1 MSLPGPATSA
11 APEAPGDNEGVVIR
25 LAARPEEQ
33 GETPRYRIRRL
44 ALPAWQL
51 AGVLGLATLLRLF
64 DLNRFGYNGDEA
76 VYAGQAA
83 SLAGNPLFVSE
94 FPVFRAHPLLI
105 PVLLSPLYAQGTP
118 DLRGRVAMALFGVA
132 TVAGVYLTG
141 KELWG
146 HRAGIVAAL
155 MVAAMPYD
163 VLISRQ
169 VLLDGP
175 AVAFTVFSLWLLARW
190 VNRGGVPWLASS
202 GALLGLA
209 ILAKETMI
217 VMAAGAV
224 AFMLVSKR
232 VPRPLAGAAVFGA
245 SASLVAVGGVGA
257 LVLTSHAAT
266 GGDYIAWQ
274 LTRSSNHSLD
284 FYLTTVTPAVG
295 WLVALAAVGALA
307 QRSNRNWQG
316 LMLACWAAAPIVFFQ
331 IYPLKGYAYLL
342 PGAPAIGL
350 LAARF
355 ITGIDGCAW
364 ISAQKA
370 AVAKTALSVGIAV
383 SMAAGLWA
391 VVLPSPA
398 AAGLA
403 STGGLPGGREA
414 GKWVA
419 THLVPGSELMTLG
432 PTMANVIEFYSHY
445 PAQGLSVSTDP
456 LHRNPAYV
464 PIPNPDLSIRDG
476 QFSYLV
482 WDAYSASR
490 SPTTSA
496 RMSKL
501 LTRYHAHAVY
511 TGYAGGRSVIVIY
524 QVHP

>member
-1 MSLPGPATSA
+1 MNLPGPAASA
-11 APEAPGDNEGVVIR
+11 MPESSGEDDGIVIR
-25 LAARPEEQ
+25 LARRPEELDE
-33 GETPRYRIRRL
+33 GPASRRRL
-44 ALPAWQL
+44 LVLPTWQL
-51 AGVLGLATLLRLF
+51 AGVFGLAAVLRLF
-64 DLNRFGYNGDEA
+64 DLNRFGFNGDEA

-118 DLRGRVAMALFGVA
+118 DLRGRVVMAAFGVA
-132 TVAGVYLTG
+132 TVVGVYLVG

-146 HRAGIVAAL
+146 HKAGIVAAL
-155 MVAAMPYD
+155 LVAAMPYE

-190 VNRGGVPWLASS
+190 VNRGGAPWLAAA
-202 GALLGLA
+202 GAFLGLG
-209 ILAKETMI
+209 ILTKETMI

-232 VPRPLAGAAVFGA
+232 VPRPLVSVAVFGA
-245 SASLVAVGGVGA
+245 STALVAVGGVAA

-274 LTRSSNHSLD
+274 LTRSSNHALD

-295 WLVALAAVGALA
+295 WLVALAALGALA
-307 QRSNRNWQG
+307 QRGNRNWKG
-316 LMLACWAAAPIVFFQ
+316 LMLVCWAAAPIAFFQ
-331 IYPLKGYAYLL
+331 VYPLKGYAYLL
-342 PGAPAIGL
+342 PAAPAIGL

-355 ITGIDGCAW
+355 ITCIAPRPW
-364 ISAQKA
+364 ISAQRA
-370 AVAKTALSVGIAV
+370 AVAKTALSVGIAASLAFGV
-383 SMAAGLWA
+383 MA
-391 VVLPSPA
+391 VIFPSPA
-398 AAGLA
+398 DAGLA
-403 STGGLPGGREA
+403 GTGGLPGGRTA

-419 THLVPGSELMTLG
+419 SHLVAGTELMTLG

-464 PIPNPDLSIRDG
+464 PIPNPDLAIRDG

-501 LTRYHAHAVY
+501 LGRYHAHVVY